1 MHQPKTIILLPK
13 PNERIKKKVNE
24 NATVLG
30 VKLIQRNDKKHF
42 FFMGG
47 LNYIHCTLCHII
59 RATITQT
66 FLQPCVANLLLL
78 KPRHE
83 SIE

>member
-1 MHQPKTIILLPK
+1 MISETVLTVLTVFFYRMHQPKTIILLPK

-42 FFMGG
+42 FSW
-47 LNYIHCTLCHII
+47 
-59 RATITQT
+59 
-66 FLQPCVANLLLL
+66 VV
-78 KPRHE
+78 
-83 SIE
+83 